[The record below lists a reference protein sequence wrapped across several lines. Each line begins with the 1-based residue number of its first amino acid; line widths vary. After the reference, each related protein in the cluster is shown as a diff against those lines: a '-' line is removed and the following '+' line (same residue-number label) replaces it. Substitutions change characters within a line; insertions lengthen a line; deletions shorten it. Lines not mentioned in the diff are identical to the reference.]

1 MDKEF
6 KGYDTTVIHDFK
18 DVPDVKPG
26 RCDNCDSTKFKSQII
41 DRMFV
46 RECTVCGM
54 KKSI

>member
-1 MDKEF
+1 MNKEF

-18 DVPDVKPG
+18 DVPDVKSG